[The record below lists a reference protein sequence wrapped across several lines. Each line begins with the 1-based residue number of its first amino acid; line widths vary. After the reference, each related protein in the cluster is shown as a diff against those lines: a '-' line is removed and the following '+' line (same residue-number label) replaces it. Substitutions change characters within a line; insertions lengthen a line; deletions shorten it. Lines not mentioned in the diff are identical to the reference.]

1 MLVGN
6 LHWMCLETAGWADPE
21 IVALENFEAV
31 LTCLEAAELK
41 LEFLAQMPEPGGLL
55 VSV

>member
-41 LEFLAQMPEPGGLL
+41 LEFLAQMPEPGELL